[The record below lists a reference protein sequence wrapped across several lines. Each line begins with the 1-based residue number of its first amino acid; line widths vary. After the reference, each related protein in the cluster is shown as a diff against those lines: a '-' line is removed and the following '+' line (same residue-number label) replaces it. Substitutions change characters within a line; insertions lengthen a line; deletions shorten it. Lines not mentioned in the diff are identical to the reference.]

1 MNKAKSRAAGLIIVT
16 VACCVVS
23 AIAEL
28 LIEPPYLIKSA
39 MKIAVFL
46 GVPLIYSKIA
56 GIRLFE
62 NFRNVE
68 KKDIAKLL
76 ALGAAVYAVI
86 FGVYLATRNV
96 FDYAALVR
104 SQAEDQK
111 VGGGSFIPVALYISF
126 GNSFL
131 EEFLFRLA
139 AFLKLSEHLNRK
151 AAYIFSSVMF
161 AAYHVAIIGATF
173 PPALLAATL
182 AALAVG
188 GFIFDLV
195 DAKRGNIYN
204 SWIVH
209 MFADFAIMTVWYI
222 NM

>member
-16 VACCVVS
+16 VACCVIS
-23 AIAEL
+23 AVAET
-28 LIEPPYLIKSA
+28 LIEPPYIIKSA
-39 MKIAVFL
+39 LKIAVFL
-46 GVPLIYSKIA
+46 SLPLIYARIA

-62 NFRNVE
+62 NFRSVD

-86 FGVYLATRNV
+86 FGTYLLTQNV

-104 SQAEDQK
+104 SQAEEQR
-111 VGGGSFIPVALYISF
+111 VGGGNFIPVALYISF

-131 EEFLFRLA
+131 EEFLFRLV

-151 AAYIFSSVMF
+151 AAYVFSSVMF

-173 PPALLAATL
+173 PPALLAAAL

>member
-16 VACCVVS
+16 VVCCVVS
-23 AIAEL
+23 AVAEL

-76 ALGAAVYAVI
+76 ALGAAVYLVI
-86 FGVYLATRNV
+86 FGVYIATRNV
-96 FDYAALVR
+96 FDYAELVR

-111 VGGGSFIPVALYISF
+111 VGGASFIPVALYISF

-131 EEFLFRLA
+131 EEFLFRLV

-161 AAYHVAIIGATF
+161 AAYHVAIIGGTF
-173 PPALLAATL
+173 PPALLAAAL

-209 MFADFAIMTVWYI
+209 LFADFAIMTVWYL

>member
-1 MNKAKSRAAGLIIVT
+1 MNKTKSKAVGIIIIT
-16 VACCVVS
+16 VVCCAVS
-23 AIAEL
+23 AVAEL
-28 LIEPPYLIKSA
+28 LIEPPYLVKSA

-46 GVPLIYSKIA
+46 GIPLIYAKITQ
-56 GIRLFE
+56 IRLFE

-76 ALGAAVYAVI
+76 LLGAAVYAVI

-104 SQAEDQK
+104 SQTEDQK

-131 EEFLFRLA
+131 EEFLFRLV
-139 AFLKLSEHLNRK
+139 AFIKLSESLNRK
-151 AAYIFSSVMF
+151 AAYIISSVMF
-161 AAYHVAIIGATF
+161 AAYHVAIIGGTF
-173 PPALLAATL
+173 PPALLAAAL

-209 MFADFAIMTVWYI
+209 MFADFAIMTVWAL
-222 NM
+222 NS

>member
-16 VACCVVS
+16 VVCCVVS
-23 AIAEL
+23 AVAEL

-76 ALGAAVYAVI
+76 ALGAAVYLVI

-111 VGGGSFIPVALYISF
+111 VGGGSFLPVALYISF

-131 EEFLFRLA
+131 EEFLFRLV
-139 AFLKLSEHLNRK
+139 AFLKLSESLNRK

-173 PPALLAATL
+173 PPALLAAAL

>member
-16 VACCVVS
+16 VVCCVVS
-23 AIAEL
+23 AVAEL

-76 ALGAAVYAVI
+76 ALGAAVYLVI
-86 FGVYLATRNV
+86 FGVYIATRNV
-96 FDYAALVR
+96 FDYAELVR

-111 VGGGSFIPVALYISF
+111 VGGASFIPVALYISF

-131 EEFLFRLA
+131 EEFLFRLV

-151 AAYIFSSVMF
+151 AAYIFSSAMF

-173 PPALLAATL
+173 PPALLAAAL

-209 MFADFAIMTVWYI
+209 LFADFAIMTVWYL

>member
-16 VACCVVS
+16 VACCVIS
-23 AIAEL
+23 AVAETI
-28 LIEPPYLIKSA
+28 IEPPYIIKSA
-39 MKIAVFL
+39 LKIAVFL

-76 ALGAAVYAVI
+76 ALGAVVYAVI
-86 FGVYLATRNV
+86 FGTYLLTQNV

-104 SQAEDQK
+104 SQAEDQR
-111 VGGGSFIPVALYISF
+111 VGGGNFIPVALYISF

-131 EEFLFRLA
+131 EEFLFRLV

-151 AAYIFSSVMF
+151 AAYVFSSVMF

>member
-16 VACCVVS
+16 VACCVIS
-23 AIAEL
+23 AVAET
-28 LIEPPYLIKSA
+28 LIEPPYIVKSA

-46 GVPLIYSKIA
+46 GIPLIYARIA

-62 NFRNVE
+62 NFRSVD

-86 FGVYLATRNV
+86 FGTYLLTQNV

-104 SQAEDQK
+104 SQAEDQR
-111 VGGGSFIPVALYISF
+111 VGGGNFIPVALYISF

-131 EEFLFRLA
+131 EEFLFRLV

-151 AAYIFSSVMF
+151 AAYVFSSVMF

-173 PPALLAATL
+173 PPALLAAAL

>member
-16 VACCVVS
+16 VVCCVVS
-23 AIAEL
+23 AVAEL

-76 ALGAAVYAVI
+76 ALGAAVYLVI
-86 FGVYLATRNV
+86 FGVYIATRNV
-96 FDYAALVR
+96 FDYAELVR

-111 VGGGSFIPVALYISF
+111 SAARALSRSRCISRSGTRFWRSFCSGWWRF
-126 GNSFL
+126 
-131 EEFLFRLA
+131 
-139 AFLKLSEHLNRK
+139 
-151 AAYIFSSVMF
+151 
-161 AAYHVAIIGATF
+161 
-173 PPALLAATL
+173 
-182 AALAVG
+182 
-188 GFIFDLV
+188 
-195 DAKRGNIYN
+195 
-204 SWIVH
+204 
-209 MFADFAIMTVWYI
+209 
-222 NM
+222 

>member
-1 MNKAKSRAAGLIIVT
+1 MNKTKSKAVGIIIIT
-16 VACCVVS
+16 VVCCAVS
-23 AIAEL
+23 AVAEL
-28 LIEPPYLIKSA
+28 LIEPPYLVKSA

-46 GVPLIYSKIA
+46 GIPLIYAKITQ
-56 GIRLFE
+56 IRLFE

-76 ALGAAVYAVI
+76 LLGAAVYAVI

-111 VGGGSFIPVALYISF
+111 VGSGSFIPVALYISF

-131 EEFLFRLA
+131 EEFLFRLV
-139 AFLKLSEHLNRK
+139 AFIKLSESLNRK
-151 AAYIFSSVMF
+151 AAYIISSVMF
-161 AAYHVAIIGATF
+161 AAYHVAIIGGTF
-173 PPALLAATL
+173 PPALLAAAL

-195 DAKRGNIYN
+195 DAKRENIYN

-209 MFADFAIMTVWYI
+209 MFADFAIMTVWAL
-222 NM
+222 NS

>member
-1 MNKAKSRAAGLIIVT
+1 MNKTKSKAVGIIIIT
-16 VACCVVS
+16 VVCCAVS
-23 AIAEL
+23 AVAEL
-28 LIEPPYLIKSA
+28 LIEPPYLVKSA

-46 GVPLIYSKIA
+46 GIPLIYAKITH
-56 GIRLFE
+56 IRLFD

-68 KKDIAKLL
+68 KKDVAKLL

-131 EEFLFRLA
+131 EEFLFRLV
-139 AFLKLSEHLNRK
+139 AFIKLSEFLNRK
-151 AAYIFSSVMF
+151 AAYIISSVMF

-173 PPALLAATL
+173 PPALLAAAL

-209 MFADFAIMTVWYI
+209 MFADFAIMTVWYL